1 MSASPLHVHTPGT
14 PVLRSPRL
22 PGALVVAVLHVLAL
36 WGLTRMPAVR
46 EALAQAP
53 VLTVSLLAPPTPSA
67 PEPMLPAPSRLPVPA
82 SPVMPVP
89 VVERVDTP
97 IVSAAVPAE
106 TAPTSGSAQAHAPA
120 GAASAAD
127 VVAPAPPVA
136 AAAPPAERQVQIS
149 QVAYLSP
156 PVLAYPLAARRQ
168 REQGLV
174 QVKVRVDE
182 QGRPERFAIER
193 SSGHPL
199 LDDAALQTVRATRF
213 RPYRENG
220 VAMAFWVVMPLL
232 FELDNS

>member
-1 MSASPLHVHTPGT
+1 
-14 PVLRSPRL
+14 L
-22 PGALVVAVLHVLAL
+22 PGVLIVAALHVLAL
-36 WGLTRMPAVR
+36 WGLSRMPAVR
-46 EALAQAP
+46 DALQQAP
-53 VLTVSLLAPPTPSA
+53 VLTVSLMAPPVPSA
-67 PEPMLPAPSRLPVPA
+67 PEPVLPAPSRLQAPTLPA
-82 SPVMPVP
+82 VPVP
-89 VVERVDTP
+89 VVERTETP
-97 IVSAAVPAE
+97 VVATAVSTP
-106 TAPTSGSAQAHAPA
+106 APTSASVQAHAPA

-127 VVAPAPPVA
+127 AVAPATPVIA
-136 AAAPPAERQVQIS
+136 AAQPAERQVQIS

-213 RPYRENG
+213 KPYRENG

>member
-1 MSASPLHVHTPGT
+1 VSATPHHAYTHSTPLS
-14 PVLRSPRL
+14 RSSRL

-36 WGLTRMPAVR
+36 LGLTRMPAVR
-46 EALAQAP
+46 EALNQAP
-53 VLTVSLLAPPTPSA
+53 ALTVSLLAPPAPSV

-82 SPVMPVP
+82 TPVVPVP
-89 VVERVDTP
+89 VVEQVETP
-97 IVSAAVPAE
+97 IVNAAVM
-106 TAPTSGSAQAHAPA
+106 TSTPSTGASAQAHASA

-127 VVAPAPPVA
+127 VAPAPPVV

-149 QVAYLSP
+149 QVVYLSP

-182 QGRPERFAIER
+182 RGRPERYTVER

-213 RPYRENG
+213 KPYRENG